1 MLHQTTEYLVN
12 NRRII
17 KLHENML
24 KDICEEYGLSLTE
37 ATIISFLHNNPE
49 KDTAADIAEL
59 RMLSKGIVSQS
70 VESLIQKSFL
80 RRQQDAS
87 DRRKIHLFL
96 LPYALPITKSIER
109 IQKTLHAEIFAG
121 LSETEQELFR
131 QLHHRIIE
139 NTKTAMN
146 RRNHQ

>member
-1 MLHQTTEYLVN
+1 MKQITDYLVN

-24 KDICEEYGLSLTE
+24 KDICEEYELSLTE

-70 VESLIQKSFL
+70 VENLIRKSLLQ
-80 RRQQDAS
+80 REQDTA
-87 DRRKIHLFL
+87 DRRKIHLSL
-96 LPYALPITKSIER
+96 TLSAQTITKSIEG
-109 IQKTLHAEIFAG
+109 IQKNLHDEIFAG
-121 LSETEQELFR
+121 LSEEEQDVFR
-131 QLHHRIIE
+131 RIHNRIME